1 MGSVYIGTGRH
12 SKPPPG
18 KDEPPTFG
26 RYLLDVAVVVVIAFL
41 IMTAVKTWVLQ
52 PFEIPSGSMEETLQ
66 VSDRILVDKMTFRIR
81 EPRAGD
87 VVTFAAPDGSDREFI
102 KRVIAVGGQTVDI
115 RDGAVFVNGRK
126 LSEPYVNKRYK
137 DTYSSGGPVKV
148 PVGTVFVMGDNRTDS
163 QDSRVFGP
171 RPLGQLSGRAFAI
184 YWPIPRIRGL

>member
-1 MGSVYIGTGRH
+1 MGSVYVGAGRH
-12 SKPPPG
+12 TKPPPG
-18 KDEPPTFG
+18 KNEPPTFG
-26 RYLLDVAVVVVIAFL
+26 RYLLDVATVVLVAFL

-66 VSDRILVDKMTFRIR
+66 VSDRILVDKITFRVR

-87 VVTFAAPDGSDREFI
+87 VVTFPAPDGSPREFI
-102 KRVIAVGGQTVDI
+102 KRVIAVGGQTVDV

-137 DTYSSGGPVKV
+137 DTYNADGPVKV
-148 PVGTVFVMGDNRTDS
+148 AIGTVFVMGDNRTDS

-171 RPLGQLSGRAFAI
+171 QQLNHVSGRAFAI
-184 YWPIPRIRGL
+184 YWPLARVRGL